1 LATCAVVLLSQLC
14 SLPLQAPV
22 QVAALPP
29 PTLLPQLATHVRS
42 VSVAHS
48 SLDGPRPVELWVADI
63 RLPHVATDLLVTLH
77 QPGGGDDAILRVA
90 LASLQVVDWSLFG

>member
-1 LATCAVVLLSQLC
+1 M
-14 SLPLQAPV
+14 
-22 QVAALPP
+22 AALPP
-29 PTLLPQLATHVRS
+29 QTLLPQLATHVRS

-77 QPGGGDDAILRVA
+77 QPGGGNDAVLRVA
-90 LASLQVVDWSLFG
+90 LASIQVVDWSLFG